1 MSRLK
6 SNIAD
11 WALSLLFGV
20 AVFLFWWRSYPF
32 ALSYHEQFQLF
43 LFGGDYLVERLG
55 EPGGAARYLSEF
67 LVQFYNNVLAGA
79 AVIAVLLV
87 LMQRLVRGLMLNA
100 QPSTLN
106 PPRSTLNAPR
116 STLHAPLFSFLLPL
130 LIWYMMGDDKLLL
143 AFPVAI
149 IMVQALML
157 LCRPLAQRGV
167 AACAVVLAIAVPVG
181 YWLCGPVVL
190 ALAVLPVLTIRDNRM
205 VQWLMAL
212 GVVGYVALCV
222 WGSSLLVPYTVS
234 QLFCGLGYYRFFE
247 VMLLTMVLAVL
258 LMMVLPVVARHV
270 HTQNP
275 GIYAGLATLMIL
287 LGWFLVPS
295 NFDERTYELIEY
307 DYLVRTQQWDAVIA
321 KAEQKTPDLPMS
333 VCATNLALA
342 MKGQLT
348 ERAFDFYQRGS
359 EGLLPKFERNY
370 ASILTTGEAYF
381 QLGLVNMAQLFA
393 FEAMEAIPNYNKS
406 VRCVRRLAETNLING
421 EYDVARKYL
430 KMLKKTM
437 FYSKWAQRTEALLGN
452 EPQIAA
458 HPLYGKLRSMRIR
471 EDFLYSDRELDKIC
485 GQLVMANPDNTVAEQ
500 YLLMYPVLD
509 RDVNRFMNYFQ
520 FVQQQ
525 RPTLSSRICL
535 EMVTFAYA
543 SRQQQ
548 PPQGAVPE
556 RMLQQYNQFIQ
567 EYRTGGPLATFRTTA
582 WYYLLKGQ

>member
-1 MSRLK
+1 
-6 SNIAD
+6 
-11 WALSLLFGV
+11 
-20 AVFLFWWRSYPF
+20 
-32 ALSYHEQFQLF
+32 
-43 LFGGDYLVERLG
+43 
-55 EPGGAARYLSEF
+55 
-67 LVQFYNNVLAGA
+67 
-79 AVIAVLLV
+79 
-87 LMQRLVRGLMLNA
+87 
-100 QPSTLN
+100 
-106 PPRSTLNAPR
+106 
-116 STLHAPLFSFLLPL
+116 
-130 LIWYMMGDDKLLL
+130 
-143 AFPVAI
+143 
-149 IMVQALML
+149 ML
-157 LCRPLAQRGV
+157 LCRPLAQRGGLGV
-167 AACAVVLAIAVPVG
+167 RCLVLGVAVPVG
-181 YWLCGPVVL
+181 YWLCGPVVV

-270 HTQNP
+270 HTLNP

-567 EYRTGGPLATFRTTA
+567 EYRAGGPLATFRTTA